1 MTAPRVKWSR
11 SLGPRWSRKLPLSG
25 LNVRR
30 SVLRRYLLVCFLTWL
45 PLGLM
50 MASMVLLL
58 AGRGLSLAQIGLVVT
73 VFSIVTVGLELPT
86 GGLADVVGRRVVLAA
101 SAAFLAVA
109 LVLMSVATTFWMF
122 LVSGVLKGV
131 ARALS
136 SGPATSWY
144 VDTLHRIEGP
154 GADLKPGL
162 ARGGAVE
169 SVSLAAGVLAGGALP
184 LLVPPEL
191 MFPLAAP
198 SLVGALAA
206 AVLLV
211 VVLLAL
217 PEPGRGS
224 RGGALTEPGRG
235 SRGGAL
241 TEPGR
246 GSPAGALSEPGG
258 GAPAGALTETARAR
272 RSLRG
277 VLREV
282 PATVVSG
289 VQLAARGPVLRRIM
303 LASAGCGVMLMSI
316 ELLTPGRLA
325 ELAGTAERGS
335 MAYAAV
341 AALGFAGSAAGSA
354 LAPRVARLVGGS
366 AKGAIAGVVLA
377 ALSVGALAATAG
389 LGGAAGLLTAGVA
402 YVVLFV
408 GHSVAGL
415 LCLEMTHNAVTAA
428 ERTTVSSTASL
439 ALQSGGILG
448 NLTLGALAAQAGVAA
463 SWAVAA
469 TVMLAS
475 ALLFVRMPGPTG
487 SSRAPAPL
495 ARSGSD

>member
-1 MTAPRVKWSR
+1 MTAR
-11 SLGPRWSRKLPLSG
+11 SA
-25 LNVRR
+25 
-30 SVLRRYLLVCFLTWL
+30 LRRYLLVSSLTWL
-45 PLGLM
+45 PIGLM

-58 AGRGLSLAQIGLVVT
+58 TERGLSLAQIGLVVT
-73 VFSIVTVGLELPT
+73 VFSIVTIGLELPT

-101 SAAFLAVA
+101 SAAFLTAA

-169 SVSLAAGVLAGGALP
+169 SVALCAGVLVGGGLP
-184 LLVPPEL
+184 LVVPPTL
-191 MFPLAAP
+191 VFPLAAP
-198 SLVGALAA
+198 SLLGALAA
-206 AVLLV
+206 AGLLV

-217 PEPGRGS
+217 PEP
-224 RGGALTEPGRG
+224 PHD
-235 SRGGAL
+235 
-241 TEPGR
+241 
-246 GSPAGALSEPGG
+246 
-258 GAPAGALTETARAR
+258 R

-282 PATVVSG
+282 PTTVVSG
-289 VQLAARGPVLRRIM
+289 VRLAARGPVLRRIM

-325 ELAGTAERGS
+325 ELAGTAERGTT
-335 MAYAAV
+335 AYAVV
-341 AALGFAGSAAGSA
+341 AALGFAGSATGST
-354 LAPRVARLVGGS
+354 LAPRVARLAGGS
-366 AKGAIAGVVLA
+366 ARGAIAGVVLA

-402 YVVLFV
+402 YVLLFV
-408 GHSVAGL
+408 GHSAAGL

-428 ERTTVSSTASL
+428 ERTTVSSTVSL
-439 ALQSGGILG
+439 SLQSGGILA
-448 NLTLGALAAQAGVAA
+448 NLTLATLAAQAGVAA

-475 ALLFVRMPGPTG
+475 ALLFVRMPAATVLNGRAHLALAG
-487 SSRAPAPL
+487 HASSRSRA
-495 ARSGSD
+495 